1 MKRKMVS
8 LDKKMVSD
16 FDIAPPPHPHLMQ
29 THLWWICGVAI
40 CKIISMFLKDFE
52 LGNLFAPCGT
62 IVL

>member
-1 MKRKMVS
+1 MVS

-29 THLWWICGVAI
+29 THLCWMSGVYI
-40 CKIISMFLKDFE
+40 CKIVSMFLQDFE